1 MSFLRD
7 LRSPPPPLDRRQ
19 WWWLAA
25 ATFAGVV
32 SRFVTLARA
41 PWDWDEFL
49 FLLAVDHFDVAKHHP
64 HPPGFPLFIAA
75 AKLLRLLGFD
85 NFHALQ
91 AMSVV
96 AGMAIVPAMFF
107 LCRELRMRFTTSL
120 FAALLLAFF
129 PNVWFFGGTAFS
141 DVLSMTLIVIVLAL
155 LLAGCRDARA
165 YFAGAVLLGIAA
177 GVRPQNLLIGFVPL
191 LLPGMIRCGTDTLVC
206 AFDDSQPGERSLS
219 RPPAQTRVSVPHVIA
234 AMCVIAII
242 VAISYGAAAWLT
254 GWSQYAEAMHNH
266 SRFIAATDSFLAP
279 HRASLWKVF
288 LEFFVKPYRA
298 PVINALVTLFAVI
311 SIAVSIIRRR
321 WNVLLA
327 VASFAPFCAFAW
339 LMLDRLSTGRFSIG
353 YAPMMALLVADGIRV
368 VTRKDV
374 AESIV
379 ASVVIAVMTAW
390 AWPAFS
396 NLRGTVSPPAAAA
409 EWIHHHVDPKTS
421 VIYVD
426 AAMDA
431 AAQWYLP
438 EYKRVSTPNAAYQ
451 LREGRISGAV
461 TFAHPRDRLWKI
473 VRRRYFEVSV
483 VVPARPTS

>member
-1 MSFLRD
+1 MTFLRD

-25 ATFAGVV
+25 ATLAGVV

-64 HPPGFPLFIAA
+64 HPPGFPLFIGA

-155 LLAGCRDARA
+155 LLVGCRDARA

-177 GVRPQNLLIGFVPL
+177 GVRPQNLLIGGVPFLVAGIVGHDFSPQRRRGRRGVIVIL
-191 LLPGMIRCGTDTLVC
+191 L
-206 AFDDSQPGERSLS
+206 
-219 RPPAQTRVSVPHVIA
+219 
-234 AMCVIAII
+234 I
-242 VAISYGAAAWLT
+242 VGASYCAAAWLT
-254 GWSQYAEAMHNH
+254 GWSAYAEAMHNH

-321 WNVLLA
+321 WHVLLA

-353 YAPMMALLVADGIRV
+353 YAPLMALLVADGIRL

-379 ASVVIAVMTAW
+379 ASVVIAVMIAW
-390 AWPAFS
+390 AWPAFA

-409 EWIHHHVDPKTS
+409 EWIRHHVDPRTS

-438 EYKRVSTPNAAYQ
+438 DYKRVSTPNAAYQ
-451 LREGRISGAV
+451 LREGRVPDAV

-483 VVPARPTS
+483 LVPARPTS